1 MSPTYQQRPTLQ
13 NARIRTA
20 QDALQV
26 FFAVARNVLTLLTR
40 RLDAD
45 ERKAIRS
52 GNVYI
57 WEDRSA
63 STVDNGGLTM
73 ERWYACCLAGRSL
86 ITLTSFHCQD
96 RRNVMGSIAHTR
108 GLLVSFKC
116 YISTTHLESCPSCH
130 ATGVSILL
138 PERPSPGTSPQWCR
152 VWIPPHTF
160 SRAQHSPL
168 SRRMSFPLNDSDKLI
183 KQTYSVFVF
192 LPEDRG
198 QEITRKW
205 HLST

>member
-1 MSPTYQQRPTLQ
+1 MSPFHPHNPHVSDLPAAAHPPQRAHTH
-13 NARIRTA
+13 RH

-73 ERWYACCLAGRSL
+73 ERWCALLPFSPSSWL
-86 ITLTSFHCQD
+86 PHTFSPCQD
-96 RRNVMGSIAHTR
+96 RRNVMGTITHT
-108 GLLVSFKC
+108 GGSFAPPE
-116 YISTTHLESCPSCH
+116 TH
-130 ATGVSILL
+130 ATLTYLCFTPLVVIQEFLFYYQRDPAQERL
-138 PERPSPGTSPQWCR
+138 PSG
-152 VWIPPHTF
+152 
-160 SRAQHSPL
+160 
-168 SRRMSFPLNDSDKLI
+168 
-183 KQTYSVFVF
+183 
-192 LPEDRG
+192 G
-198 QEITRKW
+198 G
-205 HLST
+205 